1 MAPLNL
7 GRNVVSR
14 VDREAAHARAGRPAY
29 IVAKV
34 NSLLDEKIIQA
45 LYRAS
50 QAGVTIELI
59 VRGAC
64 ALRPGVRGVSS
75 RIRVRSVIGRFL
87 EHSRIF
93 AFGNG
98 SKSEI
103 YLGSADWMQRNIYE
117 RVEVMFRIKDPA
129 LYAQIMNQVIA
140 PYLADTEKTRIL
152 LPSGEYVRI
161 RQKVRS
167 HA

>member
-1 MAPLNL
+1 MT
-7 GRNVVSR
+7 
-14 VDREAAHARAGRPAY
+14 GRPRTRAPDAPRI

-50 QAGVTIELI
+50 QAGVKIELI

-64 ALRPGVRGVSS
+64 ALRPGVRGISS

-98 SKSEI
+98 GKTGDLSR
-103 YLGSADWMQRNIYE
+103 QRGLDAAE
-117 RVEVMFRIKDPA
+117 H
-129 LYAQIMNQVIA
+129 L
-140 PYLADTEKTRIL
+140 
-152 LPSGEYVRI
+152 
-161 RQKVRS
+161 
-167 HA
+167 